1 MNERSQTL
9 YTAAAIG
16 CGLLFILGAFVS
28 ANGMATRGM
37 FLTLFVALAFCG
49 TYVIFLARRSTDA
62 ARRTME
68 LTRVSADATRREA
81 NLRIQMRY
89 TLRDP
94 IAAIVG
100 DADRLISSPK
110 MSVEERMCMLEAIRA
125 NAREVEQALDRLA
138 RTPIGR
144 AVTTPPI
151 ASVVLLDQELA
162 SIAEASLSAANF
174 DLDIVEARAWGD
186 PSKVRQIL
194 RTLVNIS
201 TLDEGERL
209 TLQTAQRGASATVT
223 VSGKGAIL
231 PSAAHA
237 VLSEDVD
244 EPNATDGIRTA
255 IQTAIELAESM
266 DGTISVVHAFGVSH
280 VVLTLPA
287 PDQSR
292 YLTPIAQRAGLQET
306 QKSQVSD
313 ARQSTSDAGQSKSPT
328 LRSLPT
334 VPASASRS
342 INR

>member
-1 MNERSQTL
+1 MSSVSIALSEVFTIMNERSQTL

-194 RTLVNIS
+194 RTSS
-201 TLDEGERL
+201 TYRPL
-209 TLQTAQRGASATVT
+209 TR
-223 VSGKGAIL
+223 VSG
-231 PSAAHA
+231 SHFRQR
-237 VLSEDVD
+237 SE
-244 EPNATDGIRTA
+244 GR
-255 IQTAIELAESM
+255 
-266 DGTISVVHAFGVSH
+266 
-280 VVLTLPA
+280 
-287 PDQSR
+287 
-292 YLTPIAQRAGLQET
+292 QR
-306 QKSQVSD
+306 
-313 ARQSTSDAGQSKSPT
+313 P
-328 LRSLPT
+328 
-334 VPASASRS
+334 
-342 INR
+342 